1 MRLEAARSTLATVT
15 PLRAVQLVPVADGSI
30 PAWCDAVVEEQDRW
44 LLLGPAS
51 ADAGGESGHW
61 VRELAR
67 ARTDDL
73 IVDAAT
79 SEPARGGAVLLR
91 RARPLRLLAVVRD
104 LELEP
109 DVREDWIRESLETIV
124 RLVARTPI
132 RGVALPVLGR
142 AKDPLAVERFAEL
155 LAEAVRFGPV
165 ARLRIA
171 LQATPALTLR
181 VARAMGEH
189 APELGVECEREG

>member
-1 MRLEAARSTLATVT
+1 
-15 PLRAVQLVPVADGSI
+15 
-30 PAWCDAVVEEQDRW
+30 VVEEQDRW
-44 LLLGPAS
+44 LLLGPVS

-79 SEPARGGAVLLR
+79 SEPARGGAVLMR
-91 RARPLRLLAVVRD
+91 RARPLRL
-104 LELEP
+104 
-109 DVREDWIRESLETIV
+109 
-124 RLVARTPI
+124 
-132 RGVALPVLGR
+132 
-142 AKDPLAVERFAEL
+142 LAVERFAEL

-189 APELGVECEREG
+189 APELGIEFADEG